1 MRAPPAFEVTV
12 HDAPGWRVVQ
22 TVLWALAGF
31 GLGAWLGAVLD
42 GQFDHGLA
50 GLLGGESVNGPA
62 LATAARAAGS
72 LALAAL
78 AGAFG
83 WRLARPVQ
91 VRLRWS
97 GQGWEVQAPGGWQP
111 AALQVMLDLG
121 GWMLLRVRRPA
132 AGRPRWIGVS
142 DAATGP
148 SGHLLRAAL
157 YCAPCVD
164 PGRADE
170 DRARS

>member
-1 MRAPPAFEVTV
+1 
-12 HDAPGWRVVQ
+12 
-22 TVLWALAGF
+22 
-31 GLGAWLGAVLD
+31 
-42 GQFDHGLA
+42 
-50 GLLGGESVNGPA
+50 
-62 LATAARAAGS
+62 
-72 LALAAL
+72 
-78 AGAFG
+78 
-83 WRLARPVQ
+83 
-91 VRLRWS
+91 
-97 GQGWEVQAPGGWQP
+97 VQAPGGWQP